1 MGIFNK
7 PALSQ
12 RTRKREMPGGLWH
25 KCPGCGEVIHNLALE
40 ENQRVCPKCDHHFR
54 LGAQDR
60 INHLLDEGSFVE
72 MDAEMTSVDM
82 LKFKGA
88 AGYMERLKSHQKK
101 TGLKDAVITGTGKI
115 NGHAVGIAVMEFS
128 FMGGSMGSVL
138 GEKIVRVV
146 EKATADKMPAIIIS
160 ASGGAR
166 MYEGLLSLMQMA
178 KTCGA
183 LALHAKA
190 RLPFISIMADPTTGG
205 VSASFATVGDI
216 NIAEPGAM
224 IGFAGPR
231 VIRETTHQDL
241 PPEFQT
247 AEFLEGHGL
256 VDLIVHRR
264 KMREVLTSLIEY
276 LTPSAA

>member
-1 MGIFNK
+1 
-7 PALSQ
+7 
-12 RTRKREMPGGLWH
+12 
-25 KCPGCGEVIHNLALE
+25 
-40 ENQRVCPKCDHHFR
+40 
-54 LGAQDR
+54 
-60 INHLLDEGSFVE
+60 
-72 MDAEMTSVDM
+72 
-82 LKFKGA
+82 
-88 AGYMERLKSHQKK
+88 
-101 TGLKDAVITGTGKI
+101 
-115 NGHAVGIAVMEFS
+115 
-128 FMGGSMGSVL
+128 
-138 GEKIVRVV
+138 
-146 EKATADKMPAIIIS
+146 MPAIIIS

>member
-1 MGIFNK
+1 MGIFSK

-12 RTRKREMPGGLWH
+12 RTKKRDVPGGLWQ
-25 KCPGCGEVIHNLALE
+25 KCPSCGEVIHNLALE

-54 LGAQDR
+54 QGARDR
-60 INHLLDEGSFVE
+60 IKHLLDEDSFTE
-72 MDAEMTSVDM
+72 MDAAMTSVDA

-88 AGYMERLKSHQKK
+88 AGYMDRLKSHQKK
-101 TGLKDAVITGTGKI
+101 TGLLDAVITGTGKI
-115 NGHAVGIAVMEFS
+115 NGHAVGLAVMEFE

-138 GEKIVRVV
+138 GEKIARVV
-146 EKATADKMPAIIIS
+146 EKATADKMPVIIIS

-247 AEFLEGHGL
+247 AEFLQDHGL

-264 KMREVLTSLIEY
+264 KMREVLASLIEY
-276 LTPSAA
+276 LTPATA